1 MLLKVSRSGNT
12 GEHATK
18 HGAGL
23 GQTEDKEGQ
32 LRKSQ
37 RPSISVQTS
46 RHLMR
51 SQKLLVSLALGELLS
66 IDTVL
71 GRLPKNT
78 SDTVPVL
85 IALETASLSP
95 GHVLHLLFQ
104 QLGEVVMG
112 L

>member
-37 RPSISVQTS
+37 RPSVSVQTS

-71 GRLPKNT
+71 GRADDSPKT
-78 SDTVPVL
+78 QMTL
-85 IALETASLSP
+85 SLSL
-95 GHVLHLLFQ
+95 LHLRQ
-104 QLGEVVMG
+104 QV
-112 L
+112 